1 MSAARFYTMRSC
13 NDDYVPVAR
22 QQNKLETKI
31 VFNWLDLDETDAR
44 FVPDAKLEALDAK
57 LEALYNTDVIMM
69 ELTLSEPED
78 YVRPDFDY
86 EGELEEYLI
95 YDDSGEMT
103 PRGRIIT
110 NYDSAIVEDDQ
121 DDPDYD
127 DDHYEEFSRSD
138 RFCDRIIT
146 NYDSNLVEDD
156 DHYEEFSRCY
166 LFCDDDDYCCE
177 CKECGEKFSNFL
189 NSDVCENCYETLINI
204 E

>member
-1 MSAARFYTMRSC
+1 MFAARFYTMRSC

-22 QQNKLETKI
+22 EQNKLETKI

-44 FVPDAKLEALDAK
+44 FVPDAKLEALDAMI
-57 LEALYNTDVIMM
+57 EALYNTDVIMM

-103 PRGRIIT
+103 PRGIIIT

-138 RFCDRIIT
+138 RNNEDG
-146 NYDSNLVEDD
+146 VE
-156 DHYEEFSRCY
+156 
-166 LFCDDDDYCCE
+166 CE
-177 CKECGEKFSNFL
+177 ECGEKFDNFM